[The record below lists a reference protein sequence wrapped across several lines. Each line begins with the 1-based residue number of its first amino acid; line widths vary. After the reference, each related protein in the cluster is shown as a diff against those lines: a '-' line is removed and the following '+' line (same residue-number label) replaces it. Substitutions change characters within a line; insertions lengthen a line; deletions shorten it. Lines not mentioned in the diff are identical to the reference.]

1 MNEKL
6 LVRTQRLK
14 QAKDE
19 AEREAAQYRSHM
31 EEEYQ
36 KSLTEVYMHTHLYM
50 DFICMFS
57 KCFYTYIL
65 LLQILK
71 YFHKCV
77 YMVRFD

>member
-1 MNEKL
+1 MNEKFI
-6 LVRTQRLK
+6 VRTQRLK

-50 DFICMFS
+50 DLICMFS
-57 KCFYTYIL
+57 KYIL
-65 LLQILK
+65 LL
-71 YFHKCV
+71 
-77 YMVRFD
+77 